1 MVQLIG
7 RVDGAEVIVS
17 MSYLLMCDRQ
27 QSVLSAAYTVRS
39 YSAYGALPAIAGP
52 SLAYCGQHRDPLKG
66 IYHLGNGHRSFDP
79 ALMRFLS
86 PDALSPFGA
95 GGVNAYAY
103 CKSDPIN
110 HHDRSG
116 RMGVSSLSSTFY
128 AAGKGVLF
136 HKHWVALGEMRE
148 NVAGLFDK
156 SIVATAMV
164 FDVIDLVVEGA
175 KNYFGLSLHS
185 NREMT
190 LWDDPLFETIARVDL
205 GIKATSGVLDVL
217 ALDVARKSV
226 KPDGLQVHR
235 VEEGEQRAF
244 IPSAAVNANDVGSP
258 TGQGETIRRGI

>member
-1 MVQLIG
+1 
-7 RVDGAEVIVS
+7 
-17 MSYLLMCDRQ
+17 MSHLLMCDRQ
-27 QSVLSAAYTVRS
+27 QSVLGAANTVRS
-39 YSAYGALPAIAGP
+39 YSAYGALSAITGP

-103 CKSDPIN
+103 CTSDPIN

-136 HKHWVALGEMRE
+136 HKHWVALGEIRK
-148 NVAGLFDK
+148 NGAGLFDK

-164 FDVIDLVVEGA
+164 LDVIDLSVESIKG
-175 KNYFGLSLHS
+175 YFGLSLHS

-205 GIKATSGVLDVL
+205 GIKATSGVFDVL

-226 KPDGLQVHR
+226 KPEGLQVQR
-235 VEEGEQRAF
+235 VEEGEQRVF
-244 IPSAAVNANDVGSP
+244 IPPAMVNTNDVGLP
-258 TGQGETIRRGI
+258 TDNGEMIRRGVEPNA

>member
-1 MVQLIG
+1 
-7 RVDGAEVIVS
+7 
-17 MSYLLMCDRQ
+17 MCDRQ
-27 QSVLSAAYTVRS
+27 QSVLAVTDTIRS
-39 YSAYGALPAIAGP
+39 FSAYGALSVVAGP
-52 SLAYCGQHRDPLKG
+52 RLAYCGQLRDPLKG

-95 GGVNAYAY
+95 GGANAYAY

-116 RMGVSSLSSTFY
+116 RMGVSSLSNTFY
-128 AAGKGVLF
+128 AAGKGLLF
-136 HKHWVALGEMRE
+136 HKHWVALGEMRK
-148 NVAGLFDK
+148 NGAGLFDK

-164 FDVIDLVVEGA
+164 FDVVDLSVESV

-205 GIKATSGVLDVL
+205 GIKATSGVFDVL
-217 ALDVARKSV
+217 ALDMARKSV
-226 KPDGLQVHR
+226 KPDGLQAHR
-235 VEEGEQRAF
+235 VEEGGQRVF
-244 IPSAAVNANDVGSP
+244 IPLAVVGTNDVELPSGKN
-258 TGQGETIRRGI
+258 EDIRMGINPNG